1 VVHALSERYGAVH
14 LHAAEGRWTTE
25 RAMWSPDRLHPSERG
40 HRQLAVRFHEVLV
53 ERGVATGAVPSAE
66 PEFPV
71 PTKSASLWWLATAG
85 TGWVVRRC
93 TDLLP
98 QLVTLAVDEMRH
110 RARGTS
116 GRLDLR
122 AAHAVSTALAA
133 VSVPEQRT
141 EVA

>member
-1 VVHALSERYGAVH
+1 
-14 LHAAEGRWTTE
+14 
-25 RAMWSPDRLHPSERG
+25 
-40 HRQLAVRFHEVLV
+40 
-53 ERGVATGAVPSAE
+53 
-66 PEFPV
+66 
-71 PTKSASLWWLATAG
+71 
-85 TGWVVRRC
+85 
-93 TDLLP
+93 
-98 QLVTLAVDEMRH
+98 LAVDEMRH